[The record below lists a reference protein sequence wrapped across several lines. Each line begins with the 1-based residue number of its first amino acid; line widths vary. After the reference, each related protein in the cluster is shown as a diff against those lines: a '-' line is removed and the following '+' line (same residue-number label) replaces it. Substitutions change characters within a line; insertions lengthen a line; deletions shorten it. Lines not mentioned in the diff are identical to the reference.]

1 KMVFSGT
8 LEEIRPLLGI
18 KSKVRVKV
26 AKNQD
31 KAVELLS
38 ALPQVRQV
46 QVIDDYI
53 SVTFRES
60 KDSDGIIARTLVKG
74 DLDIIFLQP
83 EQLKLDDAFLQL
95 TKGIVH

>member
-1 KMVFSGT
+1 
-8 LEEIRPLLGI
+8 
-18 KSKVRVKV
+18 V
-26 AKNQD
+26 ADNQD

-46 QVIDDYI
+46 QVLGDCIA
-53 SVTFRES
+53 VTFH
-60 KDSDGIIARTLVKG
+60 DDQDADGVIARTLVKA
-74 DLDIIFLQP
+74 DLDVISIQP